1 VSAKLLITLGCIA
14 AALAVACGAFG
25 AHALRTRLPADALA
39 VYHTAVQYH
48 FYHALGLIAL
58 GVLAFHLPDSSA
70 LRVAGWLMCAGIV
83 VFSGSLYGI
92 SVAGARGLGVLT
104 PFGGAA
110 FIAAW
115 LLAAIAV
122 LRQ

>member
-1 VSAKLLITLGCIA
+1 MSAKLLITLGCIA